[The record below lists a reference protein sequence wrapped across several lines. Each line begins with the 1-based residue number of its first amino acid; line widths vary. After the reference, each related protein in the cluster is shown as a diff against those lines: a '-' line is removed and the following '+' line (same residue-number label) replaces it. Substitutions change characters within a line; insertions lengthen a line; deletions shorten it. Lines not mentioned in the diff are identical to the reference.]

1 MTKTPARTRS
11 VNASTDP
18 VYSEVTLSRAVELQ
32 GHAYRPGV
40 KHVVDAATL
49 AALGDAVATKRPM
62 NA

>member
-1 MTKTPARTRS
+1 MAKTPTKTETPIPEPAYT
-11 VNASTDP
+11 
-18 VYSEVTLSRAVELQ
+18 EVTLSRMVDLQ

-49 AALGDAVATKRPM
+49 VALGDAVATKRPL

>member
-1 MTKTPARTRS
+1 MAKTPTKTETAIPEPAYT
-11 VNASTDP
+11 
-18 VYSEVTLSRAVELQ
+18 EVTLSRMVELQ

-49 AALGDAVATKRPM
+49 AALGDAVATKRPL